1 MQKYMTT
8 YKAIERMSVRVKRT
22 RFMGGGAIS
31 LSSRRAKT
39 DAADLDSCRA
49 YISEARRNWTRISLA
64 GRLGDISYIYIYI
77 PVHTQT
83 RDRRHQ
89 QFAARRGS

>member
-1 MQKYMTT
+1 MYAIEFRIRTNAISRNTSSSIRTRNAMQKYMTT
-8 YKAIERMSVRVKRT
+8 YEAIERMSVRVKRT

-49 YISEARRNWTRISLA
+49 YISGARRNWIILA
-64 GRLGDISYIYIYI
+64 GSPGDIL
-77 PVHTQT
+77 
-83 RDRRHQ
+83 
-89 QFAARRGS
+89 